1 MHSFKGSFERF
12 TICHAG
18 LLYELFPYS
27 KSAFMKQVFGHD
39 LQEDLYI
46 SRDVLQEVI

>member
-12 TICHAG
+12 TICHAS

-27 KSAFMKQVFGHD
+27 KSAFMKQVFGHN
-39 LQEDLYI
+39 LQEDLYD
-46 SRDVLQEVI
+46 SCDMLQEVM